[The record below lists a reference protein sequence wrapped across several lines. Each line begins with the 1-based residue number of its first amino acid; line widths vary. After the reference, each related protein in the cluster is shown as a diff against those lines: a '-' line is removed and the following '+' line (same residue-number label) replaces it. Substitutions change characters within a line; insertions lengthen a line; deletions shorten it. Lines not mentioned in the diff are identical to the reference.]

1 MINLF
6 SRLAMDNIGL
16 IDWGK
21 ITPDLFNKIMLS
33 FGLPVYYKRLG
44 VPMKPISISKTT
56 AARWIIFS
64 ISKVQYN
71 KCFFFIT
78 IFNFI

>member
-6 SRLAMDNIGL
+6 SRLATDNIGL
-16 IDWGK
+16 IDWEK
-21 ITPDLFNKIMLS
+21 ITPDLFNKMMLS

-56 AARWIIFS
+56 AARWIVFS

-71 KCFFFIT
+71 KCLT
-78 IFNFI
+78 FNFI